1 MIDDD
6 FHEAVAQYRQ
16 AMDAYLAQLQRG
28 KLDNDYYR
36 AGRRCRRALARVR
49 MIAAQSRI
57 VWDHGDG
64 ARTFY

>member
-1 MIDDD
+1 MS
-6 FHEAVAQYRQ
+6 FEQAEREYRQ
-16 AMDAYLAQLQRG
+16 ALAHHLELLRRG
-28 KLDNDYYR
+28 KIDNEFYKS
-36 AGRRCRRALARVR
+36 GRRARRALARVR